1 MISFKKDERSRLMN
15 ATECLE
21 VLESAVAKIGDDT
34 QIESITNDLL
44 EVKGFVSNVELET
57 ATLNDDVNR
66 LNEKVRSL
74 QSANNTL
81 YRQVGRQAEIM
92 EEASKEMS
100 VVNAINAIL

>member
-1 MISFKKDERSRLMN
+1 MN
-15 ATECLE
+15 STQCLE
-21 VLESAVAKIGDDT
+21 ILESAVAKIGDDN

-44 EVKGFVSNVELET
+44 EVKGFVSGVELET

-92 EEASKEMS
+92 EEATKEMS
-100 VVNAINAIL
+100 VVNAINAII

>member
-1 MISFKKDERSRLMN
+1 MN
-15 ATECLE
+15 ASQCLE
-21 VLESAVAKIGDDT
+21 ILESVVAKIGDDT
-34 QIESITNDLL
+34 QIESLTNDLL
-44 EVKGFVSNVELET
+44 EVKGFVSGVETET

-92 EEASKEMS
+92 EEAQKEMS
-100 VVNAINAIL
+100 VVNAINEII

>member
-1 MISFKKDERSRLMN
+1 MN
-15 ATECLE
+15 ATQCLE
-21 VLESAVAKIGDDT
+21 ILESAVAKIGDDA

-92 EEASKEMS
+92 EEATKEMS
-100 VVNAINAIL
+100 VVNAINAII

>member
-1 MISFKKDERSRLMN
+1 MN
-15 ATECLE
+15 ASQCLE
-21 VLESAVAKIGDDT
+21 ILESVVAKIGDDT
-34 QIESITNDLL
+34 QIESLTNDLL
-44 EVKGFVSNVELET
+44 EVKGFVSGVETET

-100 VVNAINAIL
+100 VVNAINEII

>member
-1 MISFKKDERSRLMN
+1 MN

-21 VLESAVAKIGDDT
+21 ILESAVAKIGDDT
-34 QIESITNDLL
+34 QIESLTNDLL
-44 EVKGFVSNVELET
+44 DVKGFVSGVELET

-81 YRQVGRQAEIM
+81 YRQIGRQDEIM
-92 EEASKEMS
+92 EEAYKEMS
-100 VVNAINAIL
+100 VVNAINAILS